1 MAMRIHNHPQYL
13 NLYSDNYRIDY
24 NADTLTFRY
33 SFTENE
39 FISLH
44 YEIARKLWIPNE
56 LDVHGKKEM
65 VKFRYFDQTPDT
77 ATYINW
83 FHEKSSTQV
92 RLLFV
97 LDWT

>member
-1 MAMRIHNHPQYL
+1 MAMKIHKHPQYL

-39 FISLH
+39 FIVLH
-44 YEIARKLWIPNE
+44 FEISRKLWIPNE

-65 VKFRYFDQTPDT
+65 VKFEYYNQTPDT
-77 ATYINW
+77 ATYVSW
-83 FHEKSSTQV
+83 FPEKSPTQV

>member
-1 MAMRIHNHPQYL
+1 MAMKIYNHPQYL
-13 NLYSDNYRIDY
+13 DLYSDSYHIDY
-24 NADTLTFRY
+24 DADTLTFRY

-39 FISLH
+39 FIVLH
-44 YEIARKLWIPNE
+44 HEIGQKWWIPNE
-56 LDVHGKKEM
+56 LDVQGQKEM

-77 ATYINW
+77 ATYISW
-83 FHEKSSTQV
+83 FPENSTTQV